1 MSRLLRTLLL
11 VFSSGLL
18 LSGCLYTNTVT
29 PLDTNLDKTRLGD
42 KTGESSLHSVM
53 WLVLWGDA
61 GTKSAAENG
70 GITQVNHADR
80 KVQIYFFGAYA
91 KVTTIVYGD

>member
-1 MSRLLRTLLL
+1 MAKFLRILFLG
-11 VFSSGLL
+11 VSSSLL
-18 LSGCLYTNTVT
+18 LSGCLYTNTIS

-42 KTGESSLHSVM
+42 KTGESSLQSVL
-53 WLVLWGDA
+53 WLVSWGDA

-80 KVQIYFFGAYA
+80 KVQIYFFGVYA
-91 KVTTIVYGD
+91 RVTTIVYGD